1 KGKLDIYPG
10 IRWESTQQE
19 ISGSVNPLP
28 GVGPDV
34 SIVYNDYLP
43 SVHLNY
49 FLSESWQIKAA
60 YFKGIARPSLY
71 DLSFYSINYE

>member
-1 KGKLDIYPG
+1 NEPQNPLGSLGNNNTFSATEEIIGVFFQSHFKKGKLDIYPG

-43 SVHLNY
+43 SVHLN
-49 FLSESWQIKAA
+49 
-60 YFKGIARPSLY
+60 
-71 DLSFYSINYE
+71 